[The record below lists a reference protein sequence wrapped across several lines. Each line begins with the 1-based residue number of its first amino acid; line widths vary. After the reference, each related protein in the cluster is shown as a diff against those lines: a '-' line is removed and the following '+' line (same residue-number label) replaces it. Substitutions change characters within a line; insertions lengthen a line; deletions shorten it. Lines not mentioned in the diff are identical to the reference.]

1 MGLYQRLWQNLGG
14 LHRFEFYYLMPSSS
28 HGLSLLVETRKTDV
42 TSVYL
47 TQSSFILSV
56 LLRVFQVRKHNL
68 ISALVA
74 DPDRVDTIR
83 RLTKN
88 GRILL
93 PADEIEPCIN
103 FFYRLSLGDG
113 ATKLVHRISEHYFG
127 ISKNR
132 IVSFLN
138 ANVYHM
144 HITIVSS
151 VEDSEPIVID
161 PATVPHAG
169 IKMLMLSYLLLIR
182 WQCHTFFKQNLMQ
195 E

>member
-1 MGLYQRLWQNLGG
+1 MEL
-14 LHRFEFYYLMPSSS
+14 P
-28 HGLSLLVETRKTDV
+28 

-47 TQSSFILSV
+47 TKSSFILSV

-74 DPDRVDTIR
+74 DPYRGDTIR

-93 PADEIEPCIN
+93 PADETEPCIN

-132 IVSFLN
+132 KVSFSDSGRIIIISVFLLF
-138 ANVYHM
+138 VLGILLLCYVEM
-144 HITIVSS
+144 FLIIVVRYSGRIMIIS
-151 VEDSEPIVID
+151 
-161 PATVPHAG
+161 
-169 IKMLMLSYLLLIR
+169 LFFSYL
-182 WQCHTFFKQNLMQ
+182 F
-195 E
+195 